1 MTKYNLT
8 TWAVWVAA
16 VILAAG
22 WVVAV
27 ATVGLLP
34 VVAVTGLAAGVVTV
48 IYRLDRRS

>member
-8 TWAVWVAA
+8 TWAVCVAV

-22 WVVAV
+22 W
-27 ATVGLLP
+27 

-48 IYRLDRRS
+48 IYRWDRRS